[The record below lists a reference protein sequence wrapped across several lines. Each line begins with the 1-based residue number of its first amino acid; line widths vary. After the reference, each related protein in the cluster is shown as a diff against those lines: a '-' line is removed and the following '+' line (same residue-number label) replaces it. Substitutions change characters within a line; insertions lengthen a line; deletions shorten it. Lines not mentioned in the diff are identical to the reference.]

1 MARRADVTG
10 ARPTDEETPIV
21 RTAGSPVGVPG
32 AGDVRVAAQIVELRA
47 LGDFA
52 VSLTYVAT
60 VAGVHRY
67 SITRWEQLG
76 KFPARIPNRARP
88 HYRASDV
95 LAWLSG
101 QWGQPAASR
110 SLFGAHR
117 RRA

>member
-1 MARRADVTG
+1 MARRSDVTG

-21 RTAGSPVGVPG
+21 RTAGSPVGASS
-32 AGDVRVAAQIVELRA
+32 AGDVRVTAQLAELRV

-60 VAGVHRY
+60 VAGLHRY
-67 SITRWEQLG
+67 SITRMEHLG
-76 KFPARIPNRARP
+76 KFPTRISNRARP

-110 SLFGAHR
+110 SFFGAHR